1 MQDRAEQTVRRIV
14 EAAGVVID
22 RDGYTGAATP
32 EIQRRAGVSRGGF
45 AHHFPTKADL
55 GDAILARQHAY
66 FRQVSERAESGP
78 PPDLW
83 LQALVDISYDYT
95 YSIIRDPVM
104 RAAVRL
110 STEPGPYQS
119 ADSYAAPLTA
129 VTSVLESARQAGELQ
144 PYVIPAPVAQ
154 TLVGC
159 FSGVQILSLAL
170 ADREG
175 LDQQVSAMWYVCMPG
190 IARPDVFTRLR
201 LNPPGAGHSDPPGP
215 ERSDPPV
222 SGQHDPPGPG
232 QHDPP
237 GPGRHA
243 GTARPR

>member
-22 RDGYTGAATP
+22 RDGYAGAATP
-32 EIQRRAGVSRGGF
+32 EIQRIAGVSRGGF

-55 GDAILARQHAY
+55 GDAILARQHTY
-66 FRQVSERAESGP
+66 FRRVAERAESGP

-83 LQALVDISYDYT
+83 LQALVDISFDYA

-119 ADSYAAPLTA
+119 AESYATPLSA
-129 VTSVLESARQAGELQ
+129 VTSVLESARRAGEVQ
-144 PYVIPAPVAQ
+144 PHVDPASVAL

-159 FSGVQILSLAL
+159 FSGVQIVSLAL

-175 LDQQVSAMWYVCMPG
+175 LDRQVSAMWSVCMPG
-190 IARPDVFTRLR
+190 VARPEVFTRLR
-201 LNPPGAGHSDPPGP
+201 LEPPGP
-215 ERSDPPV
+215 GYRA
-222 SGQHDPPGPG
+222 DPPGPG
-232 QHDPP
+232 
-237 GPGRHA
+237 
-243 GTARPR
+243 